1 MQDPVPLVS
10 LSRGGAPSNA
20 GYDAIVFR
28 YAVWLGCWSG
38 LLRDLCMALL
48 TRSHRSWGS
57 SICFVSSYA
66 AAHHSQN
73 QGHVWVVP
81 LGLHPPHVGPA
92 PTPFVRCALVMHQR
106 GWHGPAGRCDLGR
119 RRYCDLERHSWH
131 AGGCGHPC
139 APGLNSGLD
148 RRKVWAVHSH
158 AIHVLRRSLFSRLQL
173 A

>member
-73 QGHVWVVP
+73 QGHIWVAP
-81 LGLHPPHVGPA
+81 LGLRPPHDGPA
-92 PTPFVRCALVMHQR
+92 LAPLRSLCISGGGTDQLGAVTLVGGATATLNGTAGTRVAVGIPVHLALTVGSTGARYGQCTVMPYTYC
-106 GWHGPAGRCDLGR
+106 GGRCSVGFNWR
-119 RRYCDLERHSWH
+119 R
-131 AGGCGHPC
+131 
-139 APGLNSGLD
+139 
-148 RRKVWAVHSH
+148 
-158 AIHVLRRSLFSRLQL
+158 
-173 A
+173 